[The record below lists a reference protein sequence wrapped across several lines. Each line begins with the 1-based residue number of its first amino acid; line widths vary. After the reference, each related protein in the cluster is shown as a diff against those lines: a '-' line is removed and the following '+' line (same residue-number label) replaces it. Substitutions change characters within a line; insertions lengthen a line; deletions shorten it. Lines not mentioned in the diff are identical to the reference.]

1 MHEFEF
7 IKNKTIGIV
16 YDITIGF
23 LSVVAVFVV
32 ILQFNGNLNDYQ
44 MEILS
49 YFDNTVYIMFLLDGM
64 VKCFLAKD
72 FKKFIMSNK
81 IDYLAL
87 IPFQFLVAGNLGS
100 IFKLL
105 RVVTYFLRIIDNMKV
120 FLFTTGFFQIII
132 GTGVITFFGSL
143 ALYFFEKSGETIS
156 TYGDALWLSLVTLT
170 TVGYGDISPKTTAGR
185 VVAIILMLT
194 GIGFLSMLTSTISSY
209 LISMRDN
216 RESLYIKEE
225 DKVFIE
231 ITHLSEDK
239 KDKLM
244 SYYKFLKEE
253 INHINS
259 ISVTR
264 IICIKYIV
272 IYQYNWS

>member
-44 MEILS
+44 MKILS
-49 YFDNTVYIMFLLDGM
+49 YFDNAVYIMFLLDGM
-64 VKCFLAKD
+64 AKCFLATD

-120 FLFTTGFFQIII
+120 FLFTTGFFQIIV

-216 RESLYIKEE
+216 REYIYIKEE

-231 ITHLSEDK
+231 ITDLSEDK

-244 SYYKFLKEE
+244 SYYKFLKE
-253 INHINS
+253 N
-259 ISVTR
+259 
-264 IICIKYIV
+264 
-272 IYQYNWS
+272 